1 MTFDEILAQIIALLQ
16 RQGRVSYGALKRRF
30 TLDDDYLD
38 DLKTELIDAQR
49 LAIDEDG
56 RVLVWSGVSGVTPV
70 RLPAPLA
77 PPASL
82 ADEPPQ
88 EHAPA
93 GALPSAEAERRQ
105 ITVLFCDL
113 VGSTALAGQLDPEDL
128 REVVRAY
135 QETAATVIQRYE
147 GHIAQYLGDGLL
159 VYFGYPAA
167 HEDDAQRAVYA
178 GLGIVAA
185 VALLNVRLMSERGIR
200 LAVRLGIHTGP
211 VVVGDVGE
219 GARREQLALG
229 ETPNIAARLQ
239 GLAAP
244 DTVVISTATF
254 RLVDGYFTC
263 HALGAH
269 TLKGLAMP
277 LQVYHVVHE
286 RSTRSRFDV
295 VATRGLT
302 SLVGREQEMDML
314 LARWTQAQD
323 GRGQVVLL
331 SGEAGIGKS
340 RLVQE
345 LKGHVAGESAIQ
357 ITLRCSPYHTHSA
370 LYPMIEHLHYLLQD
384 AQDDP
389 LTTPLAILERLL
401 AAAGF
406 PLSEAVPLFAAL
418 LSLVVPEHYPPLT
431 LSPQRQK
438 QQTLESLVA
447 WLLAE
452 TERQPVLAIWEDVQ
466 WADPSSLELLTLT
479 LDQTPMARLL
489 LLVTCRPDF
498 VPPWAFRSHL
508 TPLHL
513 SRLSR
518 PQAEILAER
527 VAGGKT
533 LPTEVCQQI
542 ITKTDGVP
550 LFVEELT
557 KTVLESGLLREQVDH
572 YTLRAPLPPLA
583 IPATLHDS
591 LMARLDR
598 LASVKAVAQLGAT
611 IGRHFAYEL
620 LQAVSLW
627 DEPTLQ
633 HGLRQLVEAELLYQR
648 GVLPQAT
655 YLFKHALIQEAAYQ
669 SLLRSTRQQY
679 HQRIA
684 QVLEERFAET
694 VETQPELVAHH
705 YTEASLQEPA
715 ITYWHRAGQRAQQ
728 RSAYVEAHRY
738 LETGLDLLMT
748 LPETPERAQHEL
760 TLQLTLGSTLTATR
774 GYASPDVEQ
783 IYARARVLCQQFG
796 DTPQLFPVLRGLH
809 RFYLVRAQF
818 QTAHA
823 LGAQCLRLAQQVQDA
838 ALLLDAQFALGESLF
853 YLGELGAAHE
863 YLTQGFTLYAAE
875 AQSAPVFRVA
885 QDLGV
890 SYLFHIAWV
899 LWLRGFPHQAL
910 QRSAQALALARDLA
924 HPFSLAYALN
934 FTTMFQQLRRDV
946 PAAHEHAVATMTLSA
961 AQGFPVFETLG
972 RLMQGWARAAQGQAE
987 EGLAQLLQGWA
998 AYQATGA
1005 ALFRSYFL
1013 TRLAETYGYGRQPEA
1028 GLRVLAEALAAEQ
1041 TSGERFY
1048 TAELHRLRGELLL
1061 QSAAW
1066 EPEPG
1071 SSSSRSAARNPHAGE
1086 AETCFRQALDLA
1098 RQQQAKY
1105 HELRAAMSLSR
1116 LWWQQGKRAEAH
1128 QLLAEI
1134 YHWFTEGFDTA
1145 DLQEARAL
1153 LEDLV

>member
-1 MTFDEILAQIIALLQ
+1 MTFDDVLAQVIALLQ

-30 TLDDDYLD
+30 DLDEAYLD
-38 DLKTELIDAQR
+38 DLKAELIDAQR
-49 LAIDEDG
+49 LAVDEEG
-56 RVLVWSGVSGVTPV
+56 RVLVWMGATG
-70 RLPAPLA
+70 A
-77 PPASL
+77 PPAL
-82 ADEPPQ
+82 QGEPLLQ
-88 EHAPA
+88 EGPPAAAPPA
-93 GALPSAEAERRQ
+93 AEAERRHL
-105 ITVLFCDL
+105 TVLFCDL
-113 VGSTALAGQLDPEDL
+113 ADSAALTSQLDLEDL
-128 REVVRAY
+128 RAVVRAY
-135 QETAATVIQRYE
+135 HAACAEVIQRFA
-147 GHIAQYLGDGLL
+147 GHIAQYLGDGVLA
-159 VYFGYPAA
+159 YFGYPQA
-167 HEDDAQRAVYA
+167 HDDDAHRAVHA
-178 GLGIVAA
+178 GLGILQAMQTFH
-185 VALLNVRLMSERGIR
+185 VRLAQEHGVH
-200 LAVRLGIHTGP
+200 LAVRLGIHTGV
-211 VVVGDVGE
+211 VVVGALGG
-219 GARREQLALG
+219 GARQERLALG
-229 ETPNIAARLQ
+229 DTPNIAARLQ

-244 DTVVISTATF
+244 DTLLISAATF
-254 RLVDGYFTC
+254 QLVEGYFTC
-263 HALGAH
+263 NALGAQMLRGVS
-269 TLKGLAMP
+269 TP
-277 LQVYHVVHE
+277 LQVYHVVRE
-286 RSTRSRFDV
+286 SSTRSRFDV
-295 VATRGLT
+295 AATRGLT
-302 SLVGREQEMDML
+302 PLVGREQEMDML
-314 LARWTQAQD
+314 RARWAQARD
-323 GRGQVVLL
+323 GTGQVVVL

-345 LKGHVAGESAIQ
+345 LKEHVAGEPALQ
-357 ITLRCSPYHTHSA
+357 ITFRCSPYHTHSA
-370 LYPMIEHLHYLLQD
+370 LYPAIEHLHRVLQGTG
-384 AQDDP
+384 DDTRP
-389 LTTPLAILERLL
+389 TSLATLERRL
-401 AAAGF
+401 AAAG
-406 PLSEAVPLFAAL
+406 LSLPETVPLFAAL
-418 LSLVVPEHYPPLT
+418 LSLPLPASYPPLT

-452 TERQPVLAIWEDVQ
+452 TERQPVLAVWEDVQ
-466 WADPSSLELLTLT
+466 WADPSSLDLLTLT

-489 LLVTCRPDF
+489 LLVTCRPEF

-508 TPLHL
+508 IPLHL

-518 PQAEILAER
+518 PQVEVLAER

-533 LPTEVCQQI
+533 LPTEVRQQI

-572 YTLRAPLPPLA
+572 YALRAPLPPLA
-583 IPATLHDS
+583 IPVTLHDS

-611 IGRHFAYEL
+611 IGRDFAYEL

-633 HGLRQLVEAELLYQR
+633 HGLQQLVEAELLYQR

-655 YLFKHALIQEAAYQ
+655 YLFKHALIQDAAYQ
-669 SLLRSTRQQY
+669 SLLKSTRQQY

-684 QVLEERFAET
+684 QVLEERFVET
-694 VETQPELVAHH
+694 VETQPELLAHH
-705 YTEASLQEPA
+705 YTEAGLKEPA
-715 ITYWHRAGQRAQQ
+715 ITYWHRAGHRAHQ
-728 RSAYVEAHRY
+728 RSAYVEAVRY
-738 LETGLDLLMT
+738 LGTGLDLLTT

-760 TLQLTLGSTLTATR
+760 TLQLTLGPALTATK

-783 IYARARVLCQQFG
+783 SYARARALCQQIG

-818 QTAHA
+818 QTSRT
-823 LGAQCLRLAQQVQDA
+823 LGAQCLRLAQQAQDA

-863 YLTQGFTLYAAE
+863 YLTQGFALYAVE
-875 AQSAPVFRVA
+875 APSAPVFRVV

-910 QRSAQALALARDLA
+910 QQSAQALALARDLS

-934 FTTMFQQLRRDV
+934 FMTMFQQLRQDV
-946 PAAHEHAVATMTLSA
+946 SAAHEHAVANMTLSA

-972 RLMQGWARAAQGQAE
+972 RLMQGWARAAQGQVE

-1013 TRLAETYGYGRQPEA
+1013 SRLAEAYGYGQQPEA

-1061 QSAAW
+1061 QSATW
-1066 EPEPG
+1066 EPG
-1071 SSSSRSAARNPHAGE
+1071 SGTACPRSVARNPHARE
-1086 AETCFRQALDLA
+1086 AEDCFRQALDLA
-1098 RQQQAKY
+1098 HQQQAKY
-1105 HELRAAMSLSR
+1105 LELRAAMSLSR
-1116 LWWQQGKRAEAH
+1116 LWQRQGKRAEAH

-1134 YHWFTEGFDTA
+1134 YGCFTEGFDIV
-1145 DLQEARAL
+1145 DLQEARIL
-1153 LEDLV
+1153 LEE